1 MSGGIGLFAARF
13 IDLTELG
20 ESLVSVELELINPEV
35 LLGRE
40 TSDGGLNDKF
50 NLVTEGISFKDGGC
64 V

>member
-20 ESLVSVELELINPEV
+20 ESLVSVELELLNPI
-35 LLGRE
+35 LLLCRE
-40 TSDGGLNDKF
+40 TSDGGSSDEI
-50 NLVTEGISFKDGGC
+50 NLIGDGSSFKDGGC